1 MKKYKQLI
9 IGFIVGALLFNSIS
23 VLAENKSI
31 EVFLNNIK
39 ITIDGKQIEADAE
52 PFMYSGKIYIPVGIV
67 AKAFEAEVKWNE
79 IANTVEITKAKQ
91 NTPIATSNTVTT
103 PETTPQPTEKK
114 EITVYITKTGSK
126 YHSSGCRYL
135 SKSKIP
141 ISLDAAKRLYS
152 PCSVCNPP
160 R

>member
-1 MKKYKQLI
+1 MKSYKQLI
-9 IGFIVGALLFNSIS
+9 IGLIIGALLFNGIS

-31 EVFLNNIK
+31 EVFLNSIK
-39 ITIDGKQIEADAE
+39 ISVDGKEIKTDTE
-52 PFMYSGKIYIPVGIV
+52 PFMYSGRIYVPIGVIADALGV
-67 AKAFEAEVKWNE
+67 EVKWNE
-79 IANTVEITKAKQ
+79 TANTVEITKAKQ
-91 NTPIATSNTVTT
+91 SAATSTSNINST
-103 PETTPQPTEKK
+103 PKTGSQTAEKK

-141 ISLDAAKRLYS
+141 ISLDAAKKSYS